1 MKKQF
6 LKSIFAFAILLS
18 LYSFSLKTNWF
29 KAGTSPQ
36 KYEMGK
42 DAVSEI
48 MTIKSTQGN
57 FEDDDFG
64 TYMTSID
71 PKEYLGKR
79 IRLRGMLKSTD
90 VKEWAG
96 FWLRVDGENKEK
108 SLAFDNMYNRSIKG
122 TTDWTSYDIV
132 LDVSKKA
139 TNIAYGALIS
149 KEGSIAFKDVTI
161 EVVSNNVPKT
171 SKK

>member
-6 LKSIFAFAILLS
+6 LKSLFALAILLS
-18 LYSFSLKTNWF
+18 LYSFSSDTKWF
-29 KAGTSPQ
+29 KAGTSPH
-36 KYEMGK
+36 KYEMSK

-48 MTIKSTQGN
+48 MTIKSIQGN

-64 TYMTSID
+64 TYMTNID
-71 PKEYLGKR
+71 PKNFLGKR
-79 IRLRGMLKSTD
+79 IRLRGMLKTTD
-90 VKEWAG
+90 VKKWAS

-139 TNIAYGALIS
+139 TNIAYGALLYQ
-149 KEGSIAFKDVTI
+149 EGNIAFKDVTI